1 MFHDANGIPSIDAI
15 QDVCTE
21 LHDALD
27 HEISLCCR
35 TRNARLPVY
44 QLPPDMLRWIAA
56 FLPFNTRADATLV
69 CAHWRDALISDQR
82 LWRDPVFTWNGY
94 GTDRTSAAAV
104 VRRAENKVVSLAVQS
119 PMELVGDSF
128 AVPLITSVLAHLRH
142 LTVDLVPTDD
152 GAWAHIFEQPAPALE
167 TLRVMR
173 YALAS
178 VYVLPQTLFAG
189 AAPNLR
195 QVFLHCCVTPAVPC
209 PAFAN
214 VTTLGYFRF
223 AKLTGGEVMNA
234 LTIAPKVERL
244 IAGSWGYE
252 TASDYGSWTLSAGF
266 RYLSVQKVISD
277 GIFDALA
284 QRAARVVVYE
294 PLPLYADSLL
304 LRCEPVESVSVHWIG
319 ASDRLCITLVRQD
332 GGEIVIARVKEAFMS
347 SFIRRHMTRLRDV
360 SRVVFP
366 DNVWLDFCALP
377 TPPTWPQVS
386 HLELHLALSGLP
398 DAHYTHMFVLQAV
411 PLEHVLPKLESV
423 HLVHSGSRGNAAGD
437 YLRVT
442 AEHVQRWLPRSVAA
456 LQTSGI
462 ILSAPG
468 TGDLLSRTAY
478 TDVPP
483 PEEPYTADDENE
495 WEWAFPYEEALQL

>member
-1 MFHDANGIPSIDAI
+1 MCHDVNGIPGVEVL
-15 QDVCTE
+15 QDVSTE

-27 HEISLCCR
+27 HELAMCAR
-35 TRNARLPVY
+35 RRNASLPIN
-44 QLPPDMLRWIAA
+44 QLPPDVLRCIAA
-56 FLPFNTRADATLV
+56 LAPFNTRADAAFV
-69 CAHWRDALISDQR
+69 CAHWRDALTSDQR

-94 GTDRTSAAAV
+94 GADRTSAAAV
-104 VRRAENKVVSLAVQS
+104 VRRAENRLVSLAVQS
-119 PMELVGDSF
+119 PMELVSDSF
-128 AVPLITSVLAHLRH
+128 AVPLITSVLPHLRH

-178 VYVLPQTLFAG
+178 VYVLPHTLFG
-189 AAPNLR
+189 GSAPNLR
-195 QVFLHCCVTPAVPC
+195 QVFLHCSVTPSAPC
-209 PAFAN
+209 PAFSN

-252 TASDYGSWTLSAGF
+252 TASDYGGWTLSPEF
-266 RYLSVQKVISD
+266 KYLSVQKVISD

-284 QRAARVVVYE
+284 HRAARVVVYE

-304 LRCEPVESVSVHWIG
+304 LRCEPVASIAVLWIG
-319 ASDRLCITLVRQD
+319 ASDRLTITLTDAD
-332 GGEIVIARVKEAFMS
+332 GGEIVIARVKEAFMFA
-347 SFIRRHMTRLRDV
+347 FIRRHMTRLRRV

-377 TPPTWPQVS
+377 SPPAWPEAT
-386 HLELHLALSGLP
+386 HLTLHLALSGQP
-398 DAHYTHMFVLQAV
+398 DAHYTHMFVLQAT
-411 PLEHVLPKLESV
+411 PLESVLPKVETV
-423 HLVHSGSRGNAAGD
+423 HLVHAGSRGNAAGD
-437 YLRVT
+437 YLRVA
-442 AEHVQRWLPRSVAA
+442 AEHVQRWLPASVRA

-462 ILSAPG
+462 IFSTPG
-468 TGDLLSRTAY
+468 RDTLLSRVTY
-478 TDVPP
+478 SDVPQ
-483 PEEPYTADDENE
+483 PEEPYTLEDENE